1 MQSISEISGENYRIT
16 KLAFEALREAAES
29 QLVCT
34 LEDAYLLAIHAKR
47 VTLMKCDMKSY
58 EIVTRAHGNLKE
70 QVSRTR
76 NQTNQTR
83 LSCSIDQFS
92 TLIAVKEYDGIIK
105 FIPISNECKQLN
117 VQTLRFLY
125 YQE

>member
-1 MQSISEISGENYRIT
+1 MKNEKKDLIVIVT
-16 KLAFEALREAAES
+16 
-29 QLVCT
+29 
-34 LEDAYLLAIHAKR
+34 AKHDIMI
-47 VTLMKCDMKSY
+47 LSCDTNNDGSY

-70 QVSRTR
+70 QVSRTS
-76 NQTNQTR
+76 QTR
-83 LSCSIDQFS
+83 LICSIDQFS